1 MAATGINLS
10 YFGAHKTVATEEQ
23 AVQLEEMGWVRSLTN
38 TASDTTALNEF
49 PSYLEDYS
57 NNINPSFRGTGIDAM
72 ATNSLGYIMAKSG
85 VGMNEEQYAL
95 MEATFQQ
102 HKLATITTF
111 TSISV
116 VSVLPTTTSI
126 SHTTIYILDTADPV
140 ATITSESAGIAAGLP
155 VTNITDNYN
164 EWLAFTQV

>member
-10 YFGAHKTVATEEQ
+10 LFGANKTVATEEQ
-23 AVQLEEMGWVRSLTN
+23 AVALEEMGWVRSLTN

-111 TSISV
+111 TSILV
-116 VSVLPTTTSI
+116 VDVLPTTGI
-126 SHTTIYILDTADPV
+126 VHTAIYLLTTYDAA
-140 ATITSESAGIAAGLP
+140 ATLTGESAGIVPGAY
-155 VTNITDNYN
+155 TNITDATTT
-164 EWLAFTQV
+164 WLAFTQV